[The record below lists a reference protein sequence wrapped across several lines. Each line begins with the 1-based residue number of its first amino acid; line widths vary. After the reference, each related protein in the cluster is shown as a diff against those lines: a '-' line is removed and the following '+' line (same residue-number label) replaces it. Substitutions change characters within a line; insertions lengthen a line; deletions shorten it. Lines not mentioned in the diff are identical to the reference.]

1 LLGKFYGQRTGFVDP
16 TQSILHL
23 SKALDHDL
31 PERTRMQA
39 LMWRSGSQEQLKKYD
54 EALKDLLRYLLICSY
69 HDFSGGTPTIE
80 APKVPIFM
88 GYNSDNPENVERIKD
103 YNFYHQQVAFQSEML
118 WGRYTAIDGIRRLQ
132 KTTSKTNEETGK
144 VLEQISPDSS
154 RHKIIMQWLNS
165 ENRNPTP

>member
-1 LLGKFYGQRTGFVDP
+1 
-16 TQSILHL
+16 
-23 SKALDHDL
+23 
-31 PERTRMQA
+31 
-39 LMWRSGSQEQLKKYD
+39 
-54 EALKDLLRYLLICSY
+54 
-69 HDFSGGTPTIE
+69 
-80 APKVPIFM
+80 M

-118 WGRYTAIDGIRRLQ
+118 WGRYTAIEGIRRLQ

-144 VLEQISPDSS
+144 VLEQISPDAS